1 MFLLIIVYGYI
12 LVAAIM
18 TYIILRDWKNPAL
31 FFGRNRV
38 LAAIFAVVL
47 FLGII
52 TALYSTLIEPFSLR
66 LNKVE
71 VRSQKIIQPIKIAF
85 VSDIQIG
92 KYKKASW
99 TEKIVAKIESVNP
112 DIVIFGG
119 DQIDNE
125 GTFEDESLYLTPLK
139 KLSGKYPVY
148 YILGNHEYGI
158 GGNVRFSPYKYTGD
172 RSQLEIDRMKSL
184 NISLLR
190 NQLDCLKIKKQK
202 ICLFGIDDIW
212 KNKPNYS
219 QLKNWDK
226 ISPLIYIT
234 HNPDGILN
242 YPTNLPPPALVLA
255 GHTHGGQIW
264 LPFIGPLG
272 HAQTILDDKYYR
284 GLNYFNNIPIYTSVG
299 AGESG
304 APLRLFTM
312 PEVAVISVL
321 PQ

>member
-18 TYIILRDWKNPAL
+18 IYIILRDRKIPAHYL
-31 FFGRNRV
+31 GRHRR
-38 LAAIFAVVL
+38 LAAIFAAVL
-47 FLGII
+47 ILGII
-52 TALYSTLIEPFSLR
+52 TALYSTLIEPFTLR
-66 LNKVE
+66 LNKIE
-71 VRSQKIIQPIKIAF
+71 ISSQKISQSVRIAF

-92 KYKKASW
+92 KYKKESW
-99 TEKIVAKIESVNP
+99 AEKITAKIESANP

-125 GTFEDESLYLTPLK
+125 GTFEDESKYLEPLK
-139 KLSGKYPVY
+139 KLTEKYPVY

-158 GGNVRFSPYKYTGD
+158 GGKVRFSPYKYTGD

-190 NQLDCLKIKKQK
+190 NQLDCLEINKQK
-202 ICLFGIDDIW
+202 ICLFGLDEIW
-212 KNKPNYS
+212 KYTPDFS
-219 QLKNWDK
+219 QLKYWDK
-226 ISPLIYIT
+226 ETPLVLIS
-234 HNPDGILN
+234 HNPDGILY
-242 YPTNLPPPALVLA
+242 YPTNLPTPALVLS

-264 LPFIGPLG
+264 LPLLGPLG
-272 HAQTILDDKYYR
+272 NAQTTLEDKYDR
-284 GLNYFNNIPIYTSVG
+284 GLNYYNNIPIFTSVG

-304 APLRLFTM
+304 APLRLFAM
-312 PEVAVISVL
+312 PEVAIITIL